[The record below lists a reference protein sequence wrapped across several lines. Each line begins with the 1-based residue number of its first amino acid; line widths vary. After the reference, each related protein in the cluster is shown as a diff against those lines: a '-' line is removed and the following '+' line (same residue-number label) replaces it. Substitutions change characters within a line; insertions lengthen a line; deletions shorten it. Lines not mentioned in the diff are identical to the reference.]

1 MRLSRLLAVSIAT
14 GLLSGGL
21 FGYPQFVDAGWSN
34 EAAIWLAVIGFL
46 GPGLLMAGLAVVS
59 RAVSR
64 LLRMR
69 RQSVPLDPPT
79 SGRPSRAA

>member
-34 EAAIWLAVIGFL
+34 DAAIWLSVIGFL
-46 GPGLLMAGLAVVS
+46 GPGLLVAGLALVSRVVS
-59 RAVSR
+59 Q
-64 LLRMR
+64 LFGMR
-69 RQSVPLDPPT
+69 RQSVPLDPPS

>member
-34 EAAIWLAVIGFL
+34 DAAIWLSVIGFL
-46 GPGLLMAGLAVVS
+46 GPFGASMSAYNTNTVTTAG
-59 RAVSR
+59 R
-64 LLRMR
+64 
-69 RQSVPLDPPT
+69 
-79 SGRPSRAA
+79 GCGCK